1 MRKSESIKNNEKEF
15 VESGQLLL
23 HAVQRFNL
31 LLLSLLTLGA
41 WIYSTPAMMKGILA
55 GGVLAAISFYY
66 LQRDIS
72 RFIVSFSQAGENR
85 NSVKKAGK
93 LKFYLNFYGRLAL
106 LGCVIAVLIIKVH
119 IDVLGLIIGLSTIM
133 LSVIVVVLSKGRL
146 LYSEQR

>member
-1 MRKSESIKNNEKEF
+1 MAIKNNEKDDD
-15 VESGQLLL
+15 ESGKLLL

-31 LLLSLLTLGA
+31 LLLSLLTLGS
-41 WIYSTPAMMKGILA
+41 WVFSTPSMMKGIFA

-66 LQRDIS
+66 LQRDIR
-72 RFIVSFSQAGENR
+72 RFIISFSKAGENR

-93 LKFYLNFYGRLAL
+93 VKFYLNFYGRLAL

-119 IDVLGLIIGLSTIM
+119 IDVIGLIIGLSTIM

-146 LYSEQR
+146 LYSAQR